1 MTSRRDFIRIV
12 PLAGVAL
19 IASRTSFGADAPKLD
34 PKDPQAVALG
44 YVADATKADKA
55 KFANYAAGHE
65 CANCHQFQGKAG
77 DAFGPCLI
85 FGGKQVSSHGWCS
98 AWVKKA

>member
-1 MTSRRDFIRIV
+1 MHQAILVGRGTYE
-12 PLAGVAL
+12 
-19 IASRTSFGADAPKLD
+19 ADAPKLD

>member
-12 PLAGVAL
+12 PLAGAAL
-19 IASRTSFGADAPKLD
+19 LTSRTSFGADAPKLEL
-34 PKDPQAVALG
+34 KDAQAVALG
-44 YVADATKADKA
+44 YVPDATKADKA
-55 KFANYAAGHE
+55 KFTNYAAGHE
-65 CANCHQFQGKAG
+65 CGNCHQFQGKAG

-85 FGGKQVSSHGWCS
+85 FGGKQVSSKGWCS

>member
-1 MTSRRDFIRIV
+1 MNSRRDFIRIV
-12 PLAGVAL
+12 PLAGAAL
-19 IASRTSFGADAPKLD
+19 LASRAGLAGDAPRLD

-44 YVADATKADKA
+44 YAPDATKADKA
-55 KFANYAAGHE
+55 KFANYVAGHE

-77 DAFGPCLI
+77 DTFGPCLI
-85 FGGKQVSSHGWCS
+85 FGGKQVSSRGWCS